1 MHIAT
6 LTVHEALG
14 WAAASLMVLTFS
26 CVDARKLR
34 ALALA
39 TNLAFIGYGTLGH
52 LAPIVALHLMLL
64 PINAFR
70 LMRALRNVPA
80 EPRAAVP
87 TPRHGCG
94 LRSRAG
100 TGCRRV
106 RHAQRRQ

>member
-1 MHIAT
+1 MHIDT

-26 CVDARKLR
+26 CADARMLR
-34 ALALA
+34 ALALV

-70 LMRALRNVPA
+70 LVRALRNVPA
-80 EPRAAVP
+80 APGEAALVPHRCCGPR
-87 TPRHGCG
+87 T
-94 LRSRAG
+94 RAEAR
-100 TGCRRV
+100 CRRV